1 MPHTS
6 PPNPL
11 FPFILIS
18 PIRPHTLTL
27 FFRNVSRFDPQPR
40 ISISTRQSSRSTTTR
55 AQSWTSNSSWSIH
68 AYPTPLLSPSWFDIS
83 FNNKHSIWHVGHVN
97 YWTCIPWL
105 SLSQL
110 PSSRFHS
117 TAFLW
122 TERVFKSILQ
132 QTYLQFAQYSERAEM
147 NRCLILTAVIYS
159 SCAILLLCLLYNFLV
174 VSRRQTQR
182 RDSVLFML
190 DVNYAFVFLQTHV
203 RCTEIDTNHHTRRER
218 LIPLGIAHI
227 YA

>member
-1 MPHTS
+1 MYLVLIHNHVSPFLHVS
-6 PPNPL
+6 PP
-11 FPFILIS
+11 
-18 PIRPHTLTL
+18 
-27 FFRNVSRFDPQPR
+27 VPQPLEHNCDHHTPLAPFMPNQLL
-40 ISISTRQSSRSTTTR
+40 SFL
-55 AQSWTSNSSWSIH
+55 SSWYGI
-68 AYPTPLLSPSWFDIS
+68 PLHNERP
-83 FNNKHSIWHVGHVN
+83 IWHVEHAN

-132 QTYLQFAQYSERAEM
+132 QTYLPFAQYSERAEM